1 MRTAIIIIVGL
12 AIWGV
17 SIGLAKRF
25 GKPGGTTMEDATLA
39 FITLWL
45 LASATNMWV
54 GMTRAGYT
62 WQEELPV
69 FTLIFGVPA
78 AIAYFVRRRFF

>member
-1 MRTAIIIIVGL
+1 MRTAIIIVVGL

-25 GKPGGTTMEDATLA
+25 GKPGGTAVEDATLA

-45 LASATNMWV
+45 LASATAMWV

-78 AIAYFVRRRFF
+78 AVAYLVRKRFF